1 MDFKKMLVPY
11 FPKKKLQHLSEFG
24 TRFWLMQS
32 KLQMADILSLLLL
45 SNLSGA
51 LYHLFKI

>member
-1 MDFKKMLVPY
+1 MLVPY